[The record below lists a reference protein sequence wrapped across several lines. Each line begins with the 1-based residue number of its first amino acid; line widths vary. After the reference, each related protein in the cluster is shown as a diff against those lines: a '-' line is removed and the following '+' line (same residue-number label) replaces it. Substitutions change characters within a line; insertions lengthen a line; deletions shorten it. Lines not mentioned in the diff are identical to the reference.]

1 MVPAEKV
8 DKAVEAIA
16 VEAIKAAG
24 GVEMTG
30 AGMVMSMVAKMRT
43 ILYAVVDR
51 NRHDDAKTQQT
62 LS

>member
-1 MVPAEKV
+1 MVPAGKG
-8 DKAVEAIA
+8 DKE

-43 ILYAVVDR
+43 ILYASR
-51 NRHDDAKTQQT
+51 GSK
-62 LS
+62 SS